1 MKNSFKE
8 TKQMLAE
15 QERLA
20 KEHLGESSRLVVDYQ
35 SQLEREFGYPIVYQ
49 SLGRNGA
56 AGTARS
62 VWDQNSACQHHSID
76 LAPDYPWLEPA
87 HRAHELMHIELE
99 CRAHAAGIRKSHVAK
114 LSSRTSPIAGLE
126 FQEYGELFSHGYNV
140 PVDMVVDRT
149 VMERWPVLRP
159 AMFLSA
165 FRFQTANRKSP
176 VSRLLCSPKFF
187 DSIRALRA
195 ASALFT
201 DCSYGNPS
209 NFFRTYRHFPEG
221 KLGQRLYER
230 FTSSY
235 PLKESDGHYK
245 LADAFAEALGL
256 PELHQW
262 HAQTRSEL
270 INSHSG
276 EIAGDSSKSVP
287 SSAAHSIGE

>member
-1 MKNSFKE
+1 MNSEIK
-8 TKQMLAE
+8 KLLAE
-15 QERLA
+15 QQQSAVQNLA
-20 KEHLGESSRLVVDYQ
+20 EANRLVAAYQ
-35 SQLEREFGYPIVYQ
+35 SELENTSGYPIVYQ
-49 SLGRNGA
+49 TLGRNGA

-76 LAPDYPWLEPA
+76 LAPDHPWLEPA

-99 CRAHAAGIRKSHVAK
+99 CRAHAAGVRKSHAVK
-114 LSSRTSPIAGLE
+114 LSSRTSPIDGLA
-126 FQEYGELFSHGYNV
+126 FQEYGELFSHAYNV
-140 PVDMVVDRT
+140 PVDMVVDAT
-149 VMERWPVLRP
+149 VMERWPVMRP

-165 FRFQTANRKSP
+165 FRFQTASSKSP
-176 VSRLLCSPKFF
+176 LSRLLCSSRFF

-201 DCSYGNPS
+201 DLSYGLS

-221 KLGQRLYER
+221 KLGQRLYEE
-230 FTSSY
+230 FTCAC

-245 LADAFAEALGL
+245 LADAFAQILGL

-262 HAQTRSEL
+262 HSQTRSEL

-276 EIAGDSSKSVP
+276 EIAGGSAKSVP
-287 SSAAHSIGE
+287 AVAVQGIGA

>member
-1 MKNSFKE
+1 MNNSFKE
-8 TKQMLAE
+8 TKQLLAE
-15 QERLA
+15 QEHLA
-20 KEHLGESSRLVVDYQ
+20 KQHLTESSRLVVDYQ

-49 SLGRNGA
+49 TLGRNGA

-76 LAPDYPWLEPA
+76 LAADHPWLEPA

-99 CRAHAAGIRKSHVAK
+99 CRAHAAGVRKSHAVK
-114 LSSRTSPIAGLE
+114 LSSRTSPIAELT
-126 FQEYGELFSHGYNV
+126 FQEYGELFSHAYNI
-140 PVDMVVDRT
+140 PVDMVVDAT
-149 VMERWPVLRP
+149 VMERWPILRP
-159 AMFLSA
+159 ALFLSA
-165 FRFQTANRKSP
+165 FRFQTATSKSP
-176 VSRLLCSPKFF
+176 LSRLLCSARFF

-201 DCSYGNPS
+201 DRSYGLS

-221 KLGQRLYER
+221 KLGQRLYQE
-230 FTSSY
+230 FTCSC

-245 LADAFAEALGL
+245 LADAFAQILGL

-270 INSHSG
+270 IASHSG
-276 EIAGDSSKSVP
+276 EIAGG
-287 SSAAHSIGE
+287 SAKTIPGVAVEGVGA